1 MNWMTFKD
9 GTRIEIAE
17 GASLARITHTAKNDA
32 LAVFVVEK
40 CTSDNVKH
48 ITFSQPGEDG
58 AVVVTGEYDNLTLA
72 GDPVRDD
79 NIVTISLKEEA

>member
-1 MNWMTFKD
+1 MNYMTFAD
-9 GTRIEIAE
+9 GTRIQIED
-17 GASLARITHTAKNDA
+17 GASLAHITHTAKNDA

-40 CTSDNVKH
+40 CTPDNVRH

-58 AVVVTGEYDNLTLA
+58 AIVITGEYDNLTLA

-79 NIVTISLKEEA
+79 NVVTISLKEG

>member
-9 GTRIEIAE
+9 GARIEIE
-17 GASLARITHTAKNDA
+17 SGASLNRIIHKAKNDA

-40 CTSDNVKH
+40 CTPDNVRH

-58 AVVVTGEYDNLTLA
+58 AIVVTGEYDNLSLNGA
-72 GDPVRDD
+72 PVRDD
-79 NIVTISLKEEA
+79 NIVYISLKED